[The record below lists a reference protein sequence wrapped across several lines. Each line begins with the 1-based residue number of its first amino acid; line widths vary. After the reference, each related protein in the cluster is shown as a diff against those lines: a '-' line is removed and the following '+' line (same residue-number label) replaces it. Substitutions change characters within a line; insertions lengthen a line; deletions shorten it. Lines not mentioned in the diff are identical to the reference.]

1 MGSGTDPVSLLSV
14 QLPLFTL
21 PFPGEFSRQVEE
33 KDALISQLS
42 RGKQGFTQQI
52 EELKRHLEEEVKV
65 WNDSPV
71 HNLVT
76 SEGITKALS
85 DSGLLQQ
92 SVSNTSVTGGNTSTH
107 TPPTHL
113 LEGGKCSDTDV
124 EVGHSQG
131 FHEMLMAASRIEFGH
146 LCQIQ
151 YRNHKET
158 VPNTSWSFKTH
169 QQRCHHFT
177 ALQLELHSDFMSR
190 GISNKYSAGQ

>member
-1 MGSGTDPVSLLSV
+1 MRIPQCAKWHLPCPPQPSPDPVGSGAEPVSLLSV

-76 SEGITKALS
+76 SEGITRALS

-107 TPPTHL
+107 THTL
-113 LEGGKCSDTDV
+113 L
-124 EVGHSQG
+124 
-131 FHEMLMAASRIEFGH
+131 
-146 LCQIQ
+146 
-151 YRNHKET
+151 
-158 VPNTSWSFKTH
+158 
-169 QQRCHHFT
+169 
-177 ALQLELHSDFMSR
+177 
-190 GISNKYSAGQ
+190 IS